1 MADMF
6 DKEELGIVGSLFGT
20 TPEAL
25 QLARENTAY
34 TRGTSAGTNLLG
46 GILGQSGM
54 FAERGAAGL
63 RGALGQQTQD
73 EQMLSMRK
81 QAQQQ
86 FDTNTPEGL
95 YQMAQF
101 LNKSGDAAGARQ
113 AILLAQGQQQAGAT
127 LAKTQA
133 EEKAKLREPLP
144 NIAKLQAYRT
154 NLISQF
160 GANDPRVKEV
170 DAEIAGLA
178 KQGQTNIDLG
188 GLTSLFA
195 KKEAE
200 ASAKEVTDQIASAQK
215 ALSTNSKVSRDI
227 AEIEKIL
234 PNTFQG
240 QFANFAKT
248 ASKTLAA
255 AGVPISEKASN
266 TEVLQALTNNLVL
279 PAVKQLPG
287 SLAAKELAF
296 LQETKPTALQE
307 PATVKRLISLLKD
320 DISVNRALVKRA
332 DKYKNENKLGSL
344 QGFNVSL
351 QQDELYTSLNRYNN
365 LKAKVQASPGKPVL
379 NANEAAFA
387 KSIEEELGL

>member
-34 TRGTSAGTNLLG
+34 TRGTNAGTNLLG

-144 NIAKLQAYRT
+144 TIAKLQAYRT

-195 KKEAE
+195 KKETE
-200 ASAKEVTDQIASAQK
+200 ASAKEITDQIASAEK
-215 ALSTNSKVSRDI
+215 ALQTGSKISRDI
-227 AEIEKIL
+227 AEIEKLI
-234 PNTFQG
+234 PNSYQG
-240 QFANFAKT
+240 QFANLSKT
-248 ASKTLAA
+248 FSKTLAGL
-255 AGVPISEKASN
+255 GVPVSDKASN
-266 TEVLQALTNNLVL
+266 TEVIQALTNNLVL

-287 SLAAKELAF
+287 SLAAKELDF
-296 LQETKPTALQE
+296 LKQSKPGSEQELASF
-307 PATVKRLISLLKD
+307 KRLINLLKD

-332 DKYKNENKLGSL
+332 DKYKKEDKLGSL
-344 QGFNVSL
+344 QGFNIAL
-351 QQDELYTSLNRYNN
+351 QQDNIYTDLRKYNT
-365 LKAKVQASPGKPVL
+365 LKDKVAKGQKVTAD
-379 NANEAAFA
+379 EATFA